1 MLQVLPYMHERE
13 GKQSYQSGK
22 KRVSIIEANKWYPF
36 RWSMQSSEG
45 TNQWTNLESRNLASG
60 LKLVFELTSLFGCFF
75 LLSSAFAFCA
85 VSAVFPLVNIRDD
98 NSWSSFT
105 DDSFELQRFK
115 SNLILQLHFR
125 TWDIEEPIFH
135 YILHL

>member
-36 RWSMQSSEG
+36 HWSMQSSEG

-60 LKLVFELTSLFGCFF
+60 LKLAFELTSLFGCFF

-85 VSAVFPLVNIRDD
+85 ASAVFPLVNIRDD